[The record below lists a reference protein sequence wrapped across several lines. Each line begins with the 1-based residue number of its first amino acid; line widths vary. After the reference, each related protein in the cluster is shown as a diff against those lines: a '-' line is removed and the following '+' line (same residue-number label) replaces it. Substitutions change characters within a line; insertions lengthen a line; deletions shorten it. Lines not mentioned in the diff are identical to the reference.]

1 MRNWTYHSAARYTW
15 YTWREGIWAFTLK
28 MKKKKNFVLA
38 FLQQNCSVLWFF
50 WLRLRTEDQSLR
62 TEDGPTPTENTL
74 AEFLVLINSV
84 GPRQPLASLPCHRL
98 WHPFNVWLRNNLS
111 IFHQYFPVFKPWY
124 STICCGLA
132 QFASKA
138 MDILSYALSVFY
150 AKHEIKLEQ
159 IALERS
165 ASKSWS
171 WFSSINAWAAS
182 VHQQHQ
188 QHQRISAFAATA
200 H

>member
-1 MRNWTYHSAARYTW
+1 MCTSDDILVKCFHAELNISFGSKVYLVYLKGRYLSIHVKN
-15 YTWREGIWAFTLK
+15 EEE
-28 MKKKKNFVLA
+28 KNFVLA

-84 GPRQPLASLPCHRL
+84 GLRQPLASLPCHRL

-124 STICCGLA
+124 STICYGLA

-138 MDILSYALSVFY
+138 MDILSYSY
-150 AKHEIKLEQ
+150 I
-159 IALERS
+159 
-165 ASKSWS
+165 
-171 WFSSINAWAAS
+171 
-182 VHQQHQ
+182 
-188 QHQRISAFAATA
+188 
-200 H
+200 